1 MKCKFC
7 GEELPERG
15 NFCPMCGKDNALE
28 ETAEEEMILE
38 ESTAEEEAV
47 VEIVPAETE
56 LEEEPV
62 EEMLAPE
69 VKKIKRTAAIS
80 GCIAA
85 LAVLALVLFF
95 GIRSTTGEGLDISG
109 WFDWAVPKE
118 NNIFAKE
125 SYTLSDSQAQSK
137 ANKVVATV
145 GDAELTNGQLQI
157 YYQMAVLEFME
168 QYGYYLSYIGMDYTK
183 PLDQQPCMLME
194 GYTWEQFFLESAL
207 NSWYK
212 SQVLAILAEEN
223 DYQLESNYQ
232 SKLDSLDQDMTS
244 SAVMNGYSDAD
255 AFLKAQCGANTSMD
269 DYRHYMEV
277 YFNGYLYFAQMC
289 EAIEVPTDEAL
300 ETYFAE
306 NKQTL
311 EAQGIKQDGSYAV
324 DVRHILIKVE
334 GGTENAD
341 GTITFSDPA
350 AAAAAKAEAEKI
362 LALWLQNPTEDY
374 FGELAREHTAD
385 GNGAQGGIYTDVTQ
399 GRMVKT
405 FDAWC
410 FDPDRQVGD
419 YGIVETKFGY
429 HIMFFSKRG
438 EDLWL
443 TKTRQAYLGQMETE
457 LLENA
462 LESYEM
468 EVKYSKIALAYVKMG

>member
-1 MKCKFC
+1 
-7 GEELPERG
+7 
-15 NFCPMCGKDNALE
+15 
-28 ETAEEEMILE
+28 
-38 ESTAEEEAV
+38 
-47 VEIVPAETE
+47 
-56 LEEEPV
+56 
-62 EEMLAPE
+62 
-69 VKKIKRTAAIS
+69 
-80 GCIAA
+80 
-85 LAVLALVLFF
+85 VL
-95 GIRSTTGEGLDISG
+95 D
-109 WFDWAVPKE
+109 
-118 NNIFAKE
+118 AK
-125 SYTLSDSQAQSK
+125 TFKLSDIK
-137 ANKVVATV
+137 K
-145 GDAELTNGQLQI
+145 DARI
-157 YYQMAVLEFME
+157 YF
-168 QYGYYLSYIGMDYTK
+168 IGI
-183 PLDQQPCMLME
+183 
-194 GYTWEQFFLESAL
+194 GGIS
-207 NSWYK
+207 
-212 SQVLAILAEEN
+212 
-223 DYQLESNYQ
+223 
-232 SKLDSLDQDMTS
+232 
-244 SAVMNGYSDAD
+244 MNGLARLAKHAGFVVGGSDNHP
-255 AFLKAQCGANTSMD
+255 GERT
-269 DYRHYMEV
+269 E
-277 YFNGYLYFAQMC
+277 
-289 EAIEVPTDEAL
+289 I
-300 ETYFAE
+300 
-306 NKQTL
+306 L

-443 TKTRQAYLGQMETE
+443 TKTRQAYLGKMETE